1 MVLDGF
7 TDITHSLK
15 CGVYALAYQGRIIY
29 VGKSKSMLG
38 RIYSH
43 RTAKNKKNLPSW
55 FPIKGLTFDEVHVHP
70 CHPDRVD
77 ELEYKLVNQYKPRYN
92 TQLKN
97 NIPINQ
103 PFNLTINGLAITL
116 CAPQRPS
123 HPEIIRRI

>member
-1 MVLDGF
+1 MTLEGF
-7 TDITHSLK
+7 VDITSALR
-15 CGVYALAYQGRIIY
+15 CGVYALVYQGRIIY

-55 FPIKGLTFDEVHVHP
+55 FPVKGLTFDEVHVQP
-70 CHPDRVD
+70 CHPDNVD
-77 ELEYKLVNQYKPRYN
+77 ALEYKLINQYKPRYN

-97 NIPINQ
+97 AIPINQ
-103 PFNLTINGLAITL
+103 PFNLNVGGLALTL
-116 CAPQRPS
+116 CPTPTPS